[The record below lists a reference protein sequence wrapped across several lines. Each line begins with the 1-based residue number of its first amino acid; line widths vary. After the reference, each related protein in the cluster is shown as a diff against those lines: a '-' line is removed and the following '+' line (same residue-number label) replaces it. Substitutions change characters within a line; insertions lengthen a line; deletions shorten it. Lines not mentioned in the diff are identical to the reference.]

1 MVACTMPLRSEKR
14 KSTWKICATEWLLL
28 NTVDELKAVN
38 NRLQMIN
45 HQLETKCGNPKISLA
60 VFQRLSAARGQTELK
75 AKHRT

>member
-45 HQLETKCGNPKISLA
+45 HQLET
-60 VFQRLSAARGQTELK
+60 
-75 AKHRT
+75 